1 MSCCSEKVRS
11 TFAYF
16 VAAVGAFLI
25 VAVLVWQTRKL
36 IQPPPLGE
44 DRIAVRVKNLAEV
57 RGLDSQALTTMG
69 CVDQGKGIVRLP
81 IETALKLAERDWQ
94 NPAQARSNLIAR
106 VEKATFVPPPPPAK
120 PSQYE

>member
-1 MSCCSEKVRS
+1 MSCCSERTRS
-11 TFAYF
+11 TFAYV
-16 VAAVGAFLI
+16 VAGAGAFCI

-44 DRIAVRVKNLAEV
+44 DRVAVRVKNLAEV
-57 RGLDSQALTTMG
+57 RGLDSPALTTVG
-69 CVDQGKGIVRLP
+69 WVDQSKGIVRLP
-81 IETALKLAERDWQ
+81 IETALKLAERKWQ

-106 VEKATFVPPPPPAK
+106 VEKATYVPPPPPAK

>member
-1 MSCCSEKVRS
+1 MSSSNERFRS
-11 TFAYF
+11 TLAYV
-16 VAAVGAFLI
+16 VAGAGAFLI

-44 DRIAVRVKNLAEV
+44 DRVAVRAKNLAEV
-57 RGLDSQALTTMG
+57 RGLDSQALTTVG
-69 CVDQGKGIVRLP
+69 WVDQSKGIVRLP
-81 IETALKLAERDWQ
+81 IETALKLAEREWQ

-106 VEKATFVPPPPPAK
+106 VEKATYVPPPPPAK